1 MYCFSCTCS
10 ALVSTSDDNM
20 TSGEEM
26 DVSPSNSGK
35 HLYTPQCKYYNV
47 HVHVHCVH
55 TCILIRCTCIP
66 RSLKLSYIHV
76 HVHVYM

>member
-1 MYCFSCTCS
+1 MYCFSCI
-10 ALVSTSDDNM
+10 VSTSDDNM

-47 HVHVHCVH
+47 HVHCVH

-76 HVHVYM
+76 HVHVHVYM